1 MNKYDSGVEN
11 VFITLADHDGL
22 FEAGESLS
30 GKEMFKYISDYLEK
44 ICTISIIHILQVMK
58 TKGLLFERPNKDRC
72 GGKVHLPLWR
82 SEA

>member
-30 GKEMFKYISDYLEK
+30 GKEMFKYISNTYL
-44 ICTISIIHILQVMK
+44 II
-58 TKGLLFERPNKDRC
+58 
-72 GGKVHLPLWR
+72 WR
-82 SEA
+82 RYVQ

>member
-30 GKEMFKYISDYLEK
+30 GKEMFKYISHYLEK
-44 ICTISIIHILQVMK
+44 ICTISITSCK
-58 TKGLLFERPNKDRC
+58 
-72 GGKVHLPLWR
+72 
-82 SEA
+82 S